1 MGVQSCGFQGFCHIF
16 ILLFLCDGRSV
27 RHFCPHEYK
36 KPRRK
41 PSGSCKH
48 SAEGNRQ
55 RNTADQSPDRVSLLH
70 KGDESIM
77 TQRVRMPHRGPK
89 SFVCHTTPHSDSTSR
104 RVPTLFRSYCTTF
117 IDKCK
122 QKFFNFLAKASPS
135 GDYGSFDSLRSL
147 RMTYLSFRV
156 SEAHRGIRSPS
167 GYYGSFGS
175 AALRSG

>member
-1 MGVQSCGFQGFCHIF
+1 MGVQSCGFLVSCHKI
-16 ILLFLCDGRSV
+16 ILLFLRDSG
-27 RHFCPHEYK
+27 PPATAAHECK

-41 PSGSCKH
+41 TVRGVQTQARQGIDSEIQPT
-48 SAEGNRQ
+48 NRPTEY
-55 RNTADQSPDRVSLLH
+55 RCYIKEFP
-70 KGDESIM
+70 SIM
-77 TQRVRMPHRGPK
+77 TQRVRMPYRGPK

-135 GDYGSFDSLRSL
+135 GDYGSF
-147 RMTYLSFRV
+147 
-156 SEAHRGIRSPS
+156 
-167 GYYGSFGS
+167 GS